1 MLWCKH
7 HIHAHQE
14 SQIQIG
20 STSLANLILTPALAK
35 IKMDTWKPD
44 ATNIMQLFQDFN
56 NEEFDVSKLLFDI
69 LQAPAEKQIQK
80 LNSNSFNN

>member
-1 MLWCKH
+1 MLWRKN
-7 HIHAHQE
+7 HICRE

-20 STSLANLILTPALAK
+20 STSLANLILTPAPAK